1 MSILL
6 QGATIPHLNTT
17 GLEAGGTSGPTD
29 LRLEGGRITDV
40 GTPQA
45 SNLQATAQDTVVDAS
60 GYLVLPAP
68 AEPHAHL
75 DKALTADLVVNKT
88 GDLMGAIQAWIA
100 HRETLTVEDIVDR
113 ATRAIMIGVSN
124 GVTAFRSHVDVGKGI
139 ELTGLEALQQVK
151 ADIAP
156 FASLEIVGLIG
167 SPIAGPAGVDNLA
180 IITDAVAAG
189 LDIVGGVPHL
199 DDDGRG
205 CTRALLELAGNHG
218 LRIDLHTDEN
228 LRLDSLDL
236 EALAEL
242 VLETGFD
249 QSVTASHCVAL
260 GMQSESIQ
268 QRVADKVAAARVSVI
283 TLPQTNL
290 FLQSR
295 DIAVAQP
302 RGLTALAALHAA
314 GVNVAGGADNLQDP
328 FCTVGRGD
336 PMETASLLVMA
347 GHLTPDVAYDAVSN
361 RARQVM
367 GLESVTLEVDS
378 PADLLLIKA
387 TTVREAI
394 ALAPADRIVFK
405 AGQQVWPRPDGSDPT
420 TPAS

>member
-6 QGATIPHLNTT
+6 
-17 GLEAGGTSGPTD
+17 TSANLGPNAANPSGQITD
-29 LRLEGGRITDV
+29 LRLDDGRITAV
-40 GTPQA
+40 G
-45 SNLQATAQDTVVDAS
+45 SLQPSEQDTVIDAS

-75 DKALTADLVVNKT
+75 DKALTADLVVNET
-88 GDLMGAIQAWIA
+88 GDLMGAVQAWIV
-100 HRETLTVEDIVDR
+100 HRSTLTTEDIRQR
-113 ATRAIMIGVSN
+113 ATRAIMLGVSN
-124 GVTAFRSHVDVGKGI
+124 GVTAFRSHVDLGKGI
-139 ELTGLEALQQVK
+139 GLTGLQALQQVK
-151 ADIAP
+151 ADVADV
-156 FASLEIVGLIG
+156 ASLEIVGLIG
-167 SPIAGPAGVDNLA
+167 SPIAGPAGVENLA
-180 IITDAVAAG
+180 IITEAVAAG
-189 LDIVGGVPHL
+189 LDIVGGVPHF
-199 DDDGRG
+199 DDDPAG
-205 CTRALLELAGNHG
+205 CTRALVELAGNHG

-228 LRLDSLDL
+228 LDPGSLDL
-236 EALAEL
+236 ETLSDF
-242 VLETGFD
+242 VLETGFE

-260 GMQSESIQ
+260 GIQEEATQ
-268 QRVADKVAAARVSVI
+268 QRVAEKAAAAGVSVI

-295 DIAVAQP
+295 DVAVAP
-302 RGLTALAALHAA
+302 ARGLTALAALAAA

-347 GHLTPDVAYDAVSN
+347 GHLTADIAYDAVSN

-367 GLESVTLEVDS
+367 GLDPVTLGVGS

-387 TTVREAI
+387 GTVREAI

-405 AGQQVWPRPDGSDPT
+405 DGGQVWPAPGDSG
-420 TPAS
+420 PAATHS

>member
-1 MSILL
+1 MSTLL
-6 QGATIPHLNTT
+6 QGANLAQLNTS
-17 GLEAGGTSGPTD
+17 GLEPGGTIGPVD
-29 LRLEGGRITDV
+29 LRLEGGRITAV
-40 GTPQA
+40 GSLPP
-45 SNLQATAQDTVVDAS
+45 SAQDTVVDAT

-100 HRETLTVEDIVDR
+100 HRETLTVTDIRDR

-124 GVTAFRSHVDVGKGI
+124 GVTAFRSHVDLGKGI
-139 ELTGLEALQQVK
+139 GLTGLEALQQVQAAV
-151 ADIAP
+151 ADVAK
-156 FASLEIVGLIG
+156 LEIVGLIG
-167 SPIAGPAGVDNLA
+167 SPIAGPAGADNRAFIGDA
-180 IITDAVAAG
+180 IAAG

-199 DDDGRG
+199 DEDSDG
-205 CTRALLELAGNHG
+205 CTRFLVELAGTHG
-218 LRIDLHTDEN
+218 LRLDLHTDEN
-228 LRLDSLDL
+228 LRPNSLDL
-236 EALAEL
+236 ETLSDL
-242 VLETGFD
+242 VIETGFE
-249 QSVTASHCVAL
+249 QSATASHCVAL
-260 GMQSESIQ
+260 GIQSEATQ
-268 QRVADKVAAARVSVI
+268 QRVAEKAAAAGVSVV

-295 DIAVAQP
+295 GVPVAP
-302 RGLTALAALHAA
+302 ARGLTALAALHAA

-361 RARQVM
+361 RTRQVM
-367 GLESVTLEVDS
+367 GLEAVTLEADS

-387 TTVREAI
+387 STVREAI
-394 ALAPADRIVFK
+394 ALASADRIVFK
-405 AGQQVWPRPDGSDPT
+405 AGRQVWPQTNGS
-420 TPAS
+420 A